1 MSHAGTEDKFVKTL
15 FPDDMEGLE
24 ILDIGHGYGETALY
38 IRTRTYKGGWC
49 RLTGLEI
56 FREYHEL
63 QQRLGIY
70 DTLTL
75 GDALHMPYRDKAF
88 NITIGQ
94 HVIEHL
100 PKADGVKMLSEAERV
115 TRNRII
121 ICTPHGYTESGP
133 LDDNQHNHHLSG
145 WYPQDFQRLGYKTR
159 IVTKNVNSR
168 LLVAFARLLFKI
180 KGKRWDNEVLVAW
193 KDLEEQP

>member
-1 MSHAGTEDKFVKTL
+1 MSHAGTEDKFIKTL
-15 FPDDMEGLE
+15 FPENMEDLE
-24 ILDIGHGYGETALY
+24 VLDIGHGYGETALY

-49 RLTGLEI
+49 KLTGLEI

-75 GDALHMPYRDKAF
+75 GDARHMPYRDKAF

-100 PKADGVKMLSEAERV
+100 PKPDGVKMLSEAERV
-115 TRNRII
+115 TRNRVI

-133 LDDNQHNHHLSG
+133 LDENQHNHHQKDYLQIRILGRFRYLYSK
-145 WYPQDFQRLGYKTR
+145 YRLRLCAKMQLDQFQYLFYH
-159 IVTKNVNSR
+159 KNVC
-168 LLVAFARLLFKI
+168 L
-180 KGKRWDNEVLVAW
+180 
-193 KDLEEQP
+193 Q

>member
-1 MSHAGTEDKFVKTL
+1 LSHAGTEDKFVKTL
-15 FPDDMEGLE
+15 FPSDMEGIE
-24 ILDIGHGYGETALY
+24 VLDIGHGYGETALY

-49 RLTGLEI
+49 KLTGIEV
-56 FREYHEL
+56 FRDYHEL
-63 QQRLGIY
+63 QQRMGIY

-75 GDALHMPYRDKAF
+75 GNALEMPYPDKAF
-88 NITIGQ
+88 NISIGQ
-94 HVIEHL
+94 HVIEHFS
-100 PKADGVKMLSEAERV
+100 KNEGVKMLSETERV

-133 LDDNQHNHHLSG
+133 LDDNVHNYHLSG
-145 WYPQDFQRLGYKTR
+145 WYPEDFHRLGYKTR

-168 LLVAFARLLFKI
+168 LIVAFAKLLFWL

-193 KDLEEQP
+193 KDLEAFP